1 MERCTIFY
9 SWQSDIK
16 ASRNFISDCLKRLP
30 PKLVDLATIEISR
43 DTEGIAGAPNI
54 GDTIYEKIDRADIFV
69 ADVTIINS
77 GTAGRKTPNPNVL
90 IELGYAIKA
99 LGWNRIILLYNMD
112 FGNVEELPF
121 DINHQ
126 RMTGYSLEE
135 ETKSQAR
142 DTIIN
147 HIAATITILKEQHIL
162 HGGQPETVA
171 ARRRLAALILDALQ
185 RVYNFYNR
193 RKTDVDYI
201 ADSADFLVVTD
212 AQCSDAETVRPC
224 LTEAQYAA
232 LTMLLHQMKLATI
245 GSSDA
250 YGWEFALEIAEAVFD
265 PLYCAYSEQM
275 KAIPLEQAF
284 SESFLNM
291 YNALAVEE
299 PIPYHAQ
306 RYADD
311 TLVFSNDGHHL
322 EAYASDGR
330 PLCKGEQDENGFT
343 GFKETRKYIGEFVK
357 SRWCGFG
364 REKIDFFIHHLP
376 AGKERRVGRW
386 SDDAFIEGI
395 IHAVLFHKTESG
407 ELEPFAGDICGLMTA
422 DHIDHSFYCSD
433 DLSPFYLADVKYS
446 NENYEIITSSI
457 ISLEEMINPEGQS
470 E

>member
-1 MERCTIFY
+1 MENCTIFY

-30 PKLVDLATIEISR
+30 PKLADLATIEISR

-77 GTAGRKTPNPNVL
+77 GTAGRKTSNPNVL
-90 IELGYAIKA
+90 IELGYAIKT

-162 HGGQPETVA
+162 HGGQPETVI

-193 RKTDVDYI
+193 RKTDDDYI

-212 AQCSDAETVRPC
+212 AQCSDAETVGPC
-224 LTEAQYAA
+224 LAEAQYAA
-232 LTMLLHQMKLATI
+232 LTKLLHQMKLATI

-265 PLYCAYSEQM
+265 PLYCEYSSQM
-275 KAIPLEQAF
+275 KAVPLEQAF
-284 SESFLNM
+284 SESFLDM

-306 RYADD
+306 RYADG

-330 PLCKGEQDENGFT
+330 SLCKGEQDEDGFT
-343 GFKETRKYIGEFVK
+343 GFKETEKYIGEFVK
-357 SRWCGFG
+357 SKWCGFG
-364 REKIDFFIHHLP
+364 REQIDFFRHRLP
-376 AGKERRVGRW
+376 GGKDRRVGNW
-386 SDDAFIEGI
+386 SDGAFVDGT
-395 IHAVLFHKTESG
+395 IHAVLIHKAESG
-407 ELEPFAGDICGLMTA
+407 ELELLDGDICGLMTA
-422 DHIDHSFYCSD
+422 DHIDHSFYCLD